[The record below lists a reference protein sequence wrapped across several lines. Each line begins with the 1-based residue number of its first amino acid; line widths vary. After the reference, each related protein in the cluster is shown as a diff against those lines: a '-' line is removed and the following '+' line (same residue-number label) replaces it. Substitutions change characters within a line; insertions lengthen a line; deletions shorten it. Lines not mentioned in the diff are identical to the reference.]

1 MAVVSRRAH
10 LLGFLGRFLR
20 YTWGFYFTVTFDV
33 SLVKGK
39 LPCRVLHQPCIVALP
54 IYLTTPAP
62 GLTGHSR
69 PSVKWDTVG
78 HLSSHPG

>member
-10 LLGFLGRFLR
+10 LLGFRGRFLR
-20 YTWGFYFTVTFDV
+20 YIWGFYFTVTFDV

-62 GLTGHSR
+62 GLTAAQ
-69 PSVKWDTVG
+69 V
-78 HLSSHPG
+78 